1 MMNECLMSYE
11 NVSVTLGHQNVLSN
25 ISFKVHE
32 GDFLNIVGPNGAG
45 KTTLIKSLIGD
56 IKVTE
61 GTLKL
66 KYEDIGYVPQK
77 QVIKRHF
84 PMTVFEF
91 VYTGLRHQKLLIP
104 KAVKEQILTLL
115 NIMEL
120 DH

>member
-1 MMNECLMSYE
+1 
-11 NVSVTLGHQNVLSN
+11 
-25 ISFKVHE
+25 
-32 GDFLNIVGPNGAG
+32 
-45 KTTLIKSLIGD
+45 
-56 IKVTE
+56 
-61 GTLKL
+61 
-66 KYEDIGYVPQK
+66 VPQK

-120 DH
+120 DHSYLNKKVIHLSGGELQRVYIVRALISNPKILILDEPTSALDPHFRAKFYDILNN